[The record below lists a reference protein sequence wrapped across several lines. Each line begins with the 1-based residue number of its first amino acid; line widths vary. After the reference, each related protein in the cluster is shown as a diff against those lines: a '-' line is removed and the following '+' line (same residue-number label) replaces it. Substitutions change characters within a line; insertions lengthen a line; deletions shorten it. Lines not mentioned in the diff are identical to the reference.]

1 MPIEAQVH
9 STAKR
14 AVLIVGFA
22 LVLAG
27 ALIGLGKLSA
37 DRESGPSAQALP
49 VANAAYIAPVVNL
62 RIADA
67 TAESAWSAALASTL
81 TARTEV
87 HVANGR
93 VDVLSDHYAIEV
105 DRLDKWHEGIGQAA
119 HYSQVTGKTACLAI
133 IIDSD
138 LWPLNEATI
147 SKLRTIEQTAISTG
161 VKLLIL
167 RRLPPVASEE
177 GSPK

>member
-1 MPIEAQVH
+1 MPVEAHVH

-22 LVLAG
+22 VVLAG
-27 ALIGLGKLSA
+27 ALIGLRKLSA
-37 DRESGPSAQALP
+37 DRDSGPSAQTLQTST
-49 VANAAYIAPVVNL
+49 AAYIAPVVSL

-67 TAESAWSAALASTL
+67 TSESAWSAALASAL
-81 TARTEV
+81 TGRTEV
-87 HVANGR
+87 PVANGR
-93 VDVLSDHYAIEV
+93 IDVLSDHYAIEV

-119 HYSQVTGKTACLAI
+119 HYSQATGKIACLAL

-138 LWPLNEATI
+138 RWPLNETTL
-147 SKLRTIEQTAISTG
+147 SKLRTIEQTALSRG

-167 RRLPPVASEE
+167 RRVA
-177 GSPK
+177 PDA